1 MTVKTASLF
10 VVVVAILFIAS
21 GCQTTARVVKA
32 VFDATPSIPSSDYTN
47 MPGTMSTNPWPILGA
62 LLAFA
67 GAVWGAITR
76 DWQTGLGAMAAG
88 MAMGLIGVAF
98 NHPYA
103 PLAGLILV
111 IVGAGFKIRKYL
123 LRND

>member
-1 MTVKTASLF
+1 MSIKTASLF
-10 VVVVAILFIAS
+10 VIVVAILFIAS
-21 GCQTTARVVKA
+21 GCQTTDRVVKA
-32 VFDATPSIPSSDYTN
+32 VFDATPSIPSSDYAN
-47 MPGTMSTNPWPILGA
+47 MPGTMSANPWPILGA